1 MWPFRKRPRSLLDE
15 WEQEDDR
22 RRKTIDRVVARQD
35 VRHLL
40 DALNL
45 GVQDIEEFHDRLK
58 RIGLSDHQIE
68 KALRDI
74 EILQWY
80 FSILPSDKTITS
92 HDFMELTKW
101 LVKKGIV

>member
-35 VRHLL
+35 VRNLL
-40 DALNL
+40 GALNFA
-45 GVQDIEEFHDRLK
+45 VQDIEEFHDRLK
-58 RIGLSDHQIE
+58 CIGLSDHQIE
-68 KALRDI
+68 KALRDV
-74 EILQWY
+74 EILRWY